1 MALSVRTFPA
11 IDTALPALKTE
22 GAHYVGGGTLIVRCV
37 NEGDVSVSTLVRVS
51 EPSLSQIAVSG
62 GRAVIG
68 ASATMAAVAR
78 HPDLAFL
85 RPAALAIGGPAVRNM
100 ATVGGNIFAPAPYG
114 DFTVALL
121 ALDAT
126 AEIDG
131 KSIALADLIDHRE
144 EYRDRIVTSV
154 SFALPKP
161 GTFRFIKVTRVKPN
175 GAAVLSIAAV
185 VEEQNGAVSAARI
198 ALGNMADRPL
208 RASAAE
214 AALVGKPL
222 TREGIAPALAVTS
235 DGTAPADDA
244 ISSAWYR
251 REVLPVHLG
260 RLLLA

>member
-1 MALSVRTFPA
+1 MTLSVRTFPA
-11 IDTALPALKTE
+11 IDAALPALKTE
-22 GAHYVGGGTLIVRCV
+22 GAHYVGGGTLIVRRV
-37 NEGDVSVSTLVRVS
+37 NEGDVTVSTLVRVS
-51 EPSLSQIAVSG
+51 EPSLSRIAVSG

-68 ASATMAAVAR
+68 AAATMAAVAR
-78 HPDLAFL
+78 NADLAFL
-85 RPAALAIGGPAVRNM
+85 RAAALAIGGPAVRNM
-100 ATVGGNIFAPAPYG
+100 ATVGGNIFAPVPYG

-126 AEIDG
+126 AEIAG
-131 KSIALADLIDHRE
+131 KQVALADLIDRRK

-154 SFALPKP
+154 GFALPKP
-161 GTFRFIKVTRVKPN
+161 KTFRFAKITRVKPN

-185 VEEQNGAVSAARI
+185 VKEDNGVVSAARI

-214 AALVGKPL
+214 AALVGRPL
-222 TREGIAPALAVTS
+222 TREGIAPALAIAGE
-235 DGTAPADDA
+235 GTAPADDA

-251 REVLPVHLG
+251 RDVWPVHRG

>member
-11 IDTALPALKTE
+11 VDAALPALKAE
-22 GAHYVGGGTLIVRCV
+22 DAHYVGGGTLVVRRV
-37 NEGDVSVSTLVRVS
+37 NEGDVSISTLVRVS
-51 EPSLSQIAVSG
+51 EPSLSRIVVSG
-62 GRAVIG
+62 GRAAIG

-78 HPDLAFL
+78 NADLAFL

-126 AEIDG
+126 AEIAG
-131 KSIALADLIDHRE
+131 EPIPLAALIERRG

-154 SFALPKP
+154 GFTLPRP
-161 GTFRFIKVTRVKPN
+161 GTFRFTKITRVKPN

-185 VEEQNGAVSAARI
+185 VEEENGAVSAARI

-208 RASAAE
+208 RARAAE
-214 AALVGKPL
+214 TALAGRPL
-222 TREGIAPALAVTS
+222 TREGIAPALAVAG
-235 DGTAPADDA
+235 DGTAPFDDA

>member
-1 MALSVRTFPA
+1 MTLSVRTFPA
-11 IDTALPALKTE
+11 IDAALPALEAE
-22 GAHYVGGGTLIVRCV
+22 GAHYVGGGTLIVRRV

-51 EPSLSQIAVSG
+51 EPSLSRIAVSG

-78 HPDLAFL
+78 NADLAFL

-100 ATVGGNIFAPAPYG
+100 ATVGGNIFAPVPYG

-126 AEIDG
+126 AEIAG
-131 KSIALADLIDHRE
+131 KPVALADLIDRRK

-154 SFALPKP
+154 GFALPKP
-161 GTFRFIKVTRVKPN
+161 KTFRFAKITRVKPN

-185 VEEQNGAVSAARI
+185 VEEQSGVISAARV

-208 RASAAE
+208 RASAAG
-214 AALVGKPL
+214 AALVGRPL
-222 TREGIAPALAVTS
+222 TREGIAPALAIAGE
-235 DGTAPADDA
+235 GTAPADDA

>member
-1 MALSVRTFPA
+1 MTLSVRTFPA
-11 IDTALPALKTE
+11 IDAALPALKTE
-22 GAHYVGGGTLIVRCV
+22 GAHYVGGGTLIVRRV

-51 EPSLSQIAVSG
+51 EPSLSRIALSG

-78 HPDLAFL
+78 NADLAFL
-85 RPAALAIGGPAVRNM
+85 RPAALAVGGPAVRNM
-100 ATVGGNIFAPAPYG
+100 ATVGGNIFAPVPYG

-126 AEIDG
+126 TEIAG
-131 KSIALADLIDHRE
+131 KRVALADVVDRRE

-154 SFALPKP
+154 DFALPKP
-161 GTFRFIKVTRVKPN
+161 KTFRFAKITRVKPN

-185 VEEQNGAVSAARI
+185 VEEENGVVSAARI

-214 AALVGKPL
+214 AALVGRPL
-222 TREGIAPALAVTS
+222 TREGIAPALAVAGE
-235 DGTAPADDA
+235 GTAPADDA

>member
-1 MALSVRTFPA
+1 MTLSVRTFPA
-11 IDTALPALKTE
+11 IDAAVPALKTE
-22 GAHYVGGGTLIVRCV
+22 GAHYVGGGTLIVRRV

-51 EPSLSQIAVSG
+51 EPSLSHISVSDG
-62 GRAVIG
+62 LATIG

-78 HPDLAFL
+78 NADLAFL

-126 AEIDG
+126 AEIAG
-131 KSIALADLIDHRE
+131 KPVALADLVHRRE
-144 EYRDRIVTSV
+144 EYRDRIVVSV

-161 GTFRFIKVTRVKPN
+161 GAFRFRKVTRVKPN

-185 VEEQNGAVSAARI
+185 TEEENGSVSAARI

-208 RASAAE
+208 RARAAE
-214 AALVGKPL
+214 AALGGRPL
-222 TREGIAPALAVTS
+222 TREGIAPALAAAG

-260 RLLLA
+260 RLLLG